1 MYAIGGS
8 WTVEKKK
15 SGFVSEQNMICQGIS
30 YLRSSFFGGLVFL
43 KAAAFIICGANDVLN
58 VSYSERGAVE
68 HRASRLGLLF
78 GSVGVGCFIGPLFSD
93 KYNDMNNPKVIQ
105 SICLVGFAVMTVGC
119 IMMGTATQFSMVL
132 FSSAFR
138 SMGCSVV
145 WINSSLLLQ
154 KFCAP
159 DMLGRI
165 ASIDYSAALLSEGV
179 SAVMAGLLQDHYGF
193 SAEDVSLLQGLACA
207 ILLIAWSSYHFNGG
221 GASAYEADKDDS
233 STVSSTDI
241 ESDQQE
247 TTSSLMAPLYI
258 DRETG

>member
-15 SGFVSEQNMICQGIS
+15 SSVPSEQNMISQGLA
-30 YLRSSFFGGLVFL
+30 YLRNSFFGGLVFL

-58 VSYSERGAVE
+58 VSYSERGMAE
-68 HRASRLGLLF
+68 HRATRLGLLF
-78 GSVGVGCFIGPLFSD
+78 GSVGVGCVIGPLISD

-105 SICLVGFAVMTVGC
+105 LVCIVGFAVMTVGC
-119 IMMGTATQFSMVL
+119 ILMGTATEFSMVL

-138 SMGCSVV
+138 SMGCSVI

-159 DMLGRI
+159 DMLGRV
-165 ASIDYSAALLSEGV
+165 SSLDYSAALLTEGL
-179 SAVMAGLLQDHYGF
+179 SAVMAGLLQDHYGL
-193 SAEDVSLLQGLACA
+193 SAEDVSLLQGLCCA
-207 ILLIAWSSYHFNGG
+207 MLLITWSSYHFNGG
-221 GASAYEADKDDS
+221 GAAGYEPDKDDS

-241 ESDQQE
+241 ESDLPE

-258 DRETG
+258 ET

>member
-15 SGFVSEQNMICQGIS
+15 SAYAPDQPNMIAQGIL

-58 VSYSERGAVE
+58 VSYSERGSVE

-93 KYNDMNNPKVIQ
+93 KYNDMNNPKIIQ
-105 SICLVGFAVMTVGC
+105 TICLVGFAVMTVGC
-119 IMMGTATQFSMVL
+119 VMMGTAKEFWMVL

-159 DMLGRI
+159 DMLGRV
-165 ASIDYSAALLSEGV
+165 ASIDYSAALLTEGL
-179 SAVMAGLLQDHYGF
+179 SAVLAGMLQDRYEL
-193 SAEDVSLLQGLACA
+193 SAEDVSLWQGFASA
-207 ILLIAWSSYHFNGG
+207 ILLIVWSVYHFNGG
-221 GASAYEADKDDS
+221 GAAGYEALEKDDA
-233 STVSSTDI
+233 STASSTDL
-241 ESDQQE
+241 ESDAPE
-247 TTSSLMAPLYI
+247 TTSLLAPLYI
-258 DRETG
+258 EQ